1 MGASLT
7 SENFL
12 TIQGQMAEG
21 IGNVQSEAEDLKG
34 AESFLTWSSF

>member
-7 SENFL
+7 SENF

-34 AESFLTWSSF
+34 AESFLTWSSC